1 MKSDNKAKK
10 NQQKHEDRV
19 SLYTITKIKFNCI
32 TLAWLAFWFW
42 RQPEPNDHCSILPPS
57 N

>member
-19 SLYTITKIKFNCI
+19 SLYTITKSKFNCI

-42 RQPEPNDHCSILPPS
+42 RQP
-57 N
+57 